1 MTPATPTCSRCNSL
15 VEPGDIRCPVCYLPT
30 QPGQLPSPNPTPT
43 PVLRCQSCNTA
54 LTPITQTTLP
64 PCPFCQ
70 GTLTH
75 HTSTTPHE
83 EPSQFLL
90 FTVSPKE
97 AAAAYKYWLSNLSPF
112 RPSNLSSQS
121 RIESIQPVWWVGW
134 AFKAEVLITWTADSD
149 AGTRQAPWAPHSGE
163 IVLHFDD
170 IIVPA
175 SKGLSNLE
183 CARLTPTYA
192 PGSGVPRENT
202 SHASA
207 PLEHPELPRSL
218 ARKRI
223 LATIQKLAE
232 TKVKNTAIPG
242 TRFRHVQTSIHLR
255 GLTTRRLA
263 FPAYILAYHYHNK
276 LYRTV
281 ISGQEASCVTGT
293 APRSITK
300 ILLTTIAVITTL
312 TAATL
317 LWLR

>member
-1 MTPATPTCSRCNSL
+1 MTPVASTCSRCNSL

-30 QPGQLPSPNPTPT
+30 HPKNHPGPTQSPTT
-43 PVLRCQSCNTA
+43 VLRCQSCHTA
-54 LTPITQTTLP
+54 LAPTTHPTPS
-64 PCPFCQ
+64 PCPFCK
-70 GTLTH
+70 GTLIQ
-75 HTSTTPHE
+75 HTSTNPLE
-83 EPSQFLL
+83 NPSQFLL
-90 FTVSPKE
+90 FTVSPQE
-97 AAAAYKYWLSNLSPF
+97 AATAYKEWLSNLGPF
-112 RPSNLSSQS
+112 RPSNLSSET
-121 RIESIQPVWWVGW
+121 RIQSIQPVWWVGW

-163 IVLHFDD
+163 LVLHFDD

-192 PGSGVPRENT
+192 PGSGVSRENT

-207 PLEHPELPRSL
+207 PLEHFELPRSL

-242 TRFRHVQTSIHLR
+242 TRFRHIHTSIHLR
-255 GLTTRRLA
+255 GLATRRLA

-281 ISGQEASCVTGT
+281 ISGQEASCITGT

-300 ILLTTIAVITTL
+300 IILTTIAAVASL